1 MQASELSRAA
11 GVSLDLRMLFLR
23 NEMKIFVSIVAAA
36 VSLTVL
42 GSAIEAQAPT
52 EQPAATTRSINLT
65 VENRHVIKEIVKD
78 LHVQNAPDNVAL
90 TVGATVP
97 QSMVRPLPEQVAV
110 KVPQVKSHVFFVK
123 DDKIVLV
130 DPKENKIVEVIE

>member
-1 MQASELSRAA
+1 
-11 GVSLDLRMLFLR
+11 
-23 NEMKIFVSIVAAA
+23 MKPFILIATAA
-36 VSLTVL
+36 VSLAIL
-42 GSAIEAQAPT
+42 GSAVEGQAPT
-52 EQPAATTRSINLT
+52 EQPAAATRSINLT

-78 LHVQNAPDNVAL
+78 LHVQSAPGDVTL

-97 QSMVRPLPEQVAV
+97 QSLVHPLPEQVAA

-123 DDKIVLV
+123 NDKIVLV

>member
-1 MQASELSRAA
+1 MKTFAAIAS
-11 GVSLDLRMLFLR
+11 M
-23 NEMKIFVSIVAAA
+23 AAA
-36 VSLTVL
+36 LAMF
-42 GSAIEAQAPT
+42 GSAVDAQAPT

-65 VENRHVIKEIVKD
+65 MENRHAIKEIVKD
-78 LHVQNAPDNVAL
+78 AHVQDAPGNVPV

-97 QSMVRPLPEQVAV
+97 QSVVHPLPEQVGL

-123 DDKIVLV
+123 DDKIALV

>member
-1 MQASELSRAA
+1 
-11 GVSLDLRMLFLR
+11 
-23 NEMKIFVSIVAAA
+23 MKTFVSSAA
-36 VSLTVL
+36 VAIALVTF
-42 GSAIEAQAPT
+42 GSAVDAQAPT
-52 EQPAATTRSINLT
+52 EPPAAATRTINLT
-65 VENRHVIKEIVKD
+65 VENRHVIKEVVKD
-78 LHVQNAPDNVAL
+78 LHVQDAPGNVAL

-97 QSMVRPLPEQVAV
+97 QSVVHPLPEQVAA

>member
-1 MQASELSRAA
+1 
-11 GVSLDLRMLFLR
+11 
-23 NEMKIFVSIVAAA
+23 MKIFVSIVTVA

-42 GSAIEAQAPT
+42 GSAAEAQVPT
-52 EQPAATTRSINLT
+52 EQPAAATRSINLT

-78 LHVQNAPDNVAL
+78 LHVQSAPGNVAL

-97 QSMVRPLPEQVAV
+97 QSVLQPLPAPVGE

>member
-1 MQASELSRAA
+1 
-11 GVSLDLRMLFLR
+11 
-23 NEMKIFVSIVAAA
+23 MKIFVSVVAVA
-36 VSLTVL
+36 LTMF
-42 GSAIEAQAPT
+42 GSAADAQAPS
-52 EQPAATTRSINLT
+52 EQPAAATRSINLT

-78 LHVQNAPDNVAL
+78 LHVQNAPGDMAL

-97 QSMVRPLPEQVAV
+97 QSVVHPLPEQIAA

-130 DPKENKIVEVIE
+130 DPKDNKIVEVID

>member
-1 MQASELSRAA
+1 
-11 GVSLDLRMLFLR
+11 
-23 NEMKIFVSIVAAA
+23 MKTFVSIAA
-36 VSLTVL
+36 VAIALVTY
-42 GSAIEAQAPT
+42 GSAVNAQAPI
-52 EQPAATTRSINLT
+52 EQPPAATRTINLT
-65 VENRHVIKEIVKD
+65 VENRHVIKEVVKD
-78 LHVQNAPDNVAL
+78 LRVQDAPGNVAL

-97 QSMVRPLPEQVAV
+97 QSVVHPLPEQVAA